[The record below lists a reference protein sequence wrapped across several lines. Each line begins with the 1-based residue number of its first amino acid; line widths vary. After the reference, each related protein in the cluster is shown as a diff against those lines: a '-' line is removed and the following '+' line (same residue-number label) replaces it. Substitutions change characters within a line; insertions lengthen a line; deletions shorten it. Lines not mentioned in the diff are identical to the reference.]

1 MNTQQL
7 LESLGWPVHDLD
19 KKGSISWQGPIIEG
33 DNLPATASLTVT
45 PKVVRARVL
54 NISGS
59 HTIQPHF
66 EAEWD
71 ITSSPVLTKCVLA
84 GENITER
91 VQNPVADFTSLVA
104 LVNNRP
110 HKVDIMGFREKKNA
124 TDVPVAALKN

>member
-7 LESLGWPVHDLD
+7 LENLGWPASDLD
-19 KKGSISWQGPIIEG
+19 KKGTISWQGAIEG

-54 NISGS
+54 NISDS
-59 HTIQPHF
+59 QTIQPHF

-110 HKVDIMGFREKKNA
+110 HKVDIMGFRDKKNP
-124 TDVPVAALKN
+124 TDVSVGVLKN